1 MKGNEG
7 LCIIKPMGLLYR
19 FTIPTKVSELLYTV
33 KSFHLFGLFAY
44 NAGTNRKEVIDLT
57 RRVGSIEAPHR
68 INVVLTNEKSN
79 TPSLSDSFSRLRSED
94 HGAMPHERFLQIIK
108 ELDRL
113 VGMKEVKD
121 LIYEIYA
128 LLYINHCRRKQ
139 GLKADSQ
146 VLHMVFRGNP
156 GTGKTTVARIVG
168 RLFKE
173 MGVLSKGHLVEVERA
188 DLVGEYIGH
197 TAQKTREHIR
207 KALGG
212 ILFIDEAYALAR
224 GGEKDFGREA
234 IDTLVKGL
242 EDHKND
248 FVLILAG
255 YSKEMDEFLNS
266 NPGLPSRFPIQV
278 DFPDYNL
285 EELMQISEMMLDQR
299 EYQLSPYARQKL
311 RKHLQNQMYHPHRRF
326 SNARHV
332 RNIIEKSIRFQAVR
346 LMQRTQPTREEL
358 ISIGADDLQLDSLTK
373 KW

>member
-1 MKGNEG
+1 
-7 LCIIKPMGLLYR
+7 
-19 FTIPTKVSELLYTV
+19 
-33 KSFHLFGLFAY
+33 
-44 NAGTNRKEVIDLT
+44 LT

-68 INVVLTNEKSN
+68 INVVLTNDRNKN
-79 TPSLSDSFSRLRSED
+79 YYSLSDSFSKLRSED
-94 HGAMPHERFLQIIK
+94 HGAMPHDRFFQIIK
-108 ELDRL
+108 ELDHL

-128 LLYINHCRRKQ
+128 LLYINQCRRKR

-197 TAQKTREHIR
+197 TAQKTREQIR

-212 ILFIDEAYALAR
+212 ILFIDEAYSLAR

-242 EDHKND
+242 EDYKTD

-255 YSKEMDEFLNS
+255 YSNEMDEFLNS

-278 DFPDYNL
+278 SFPDYRL
-285 EELMQISEMMLDQR
+285 DELMQIAEMMLEQR
-299 EYQLSPYARQKL
+299 EYQLSSYARQKL
-311 RKHLQNQMYHPHRRF
+311 RKHLQSQMHHPHRRF

-332 RNIIEKSIRFQAVR
+332 RNIIEKSIRYQAVR
-346 LMQRTQPTREEL
+346 LIQKTNPSKEDL
-358 ISIGADDLQLDSLTK
+358 ITIGSDDLHCESSSGL
-373 KW
+373 W